1 MTLTVS
7 VLTGTLDR
15 EVVIVFTTQDD
26 TAEGQL
32 LHIVVSCETMS
43 CELSFSY
50 KTAPSDYIAT
60 TQLLTFSSSVRSIN
74 ISVPIEDDGLLENIE
89 RFSGILNY
97 NDVADQTQVTLIPDT
112 ATVEITDND
121 RESSHQYTS

>member
-32 LHIVVSCETMS
+32 PHIVVTRVFIQLCDVNG
-43 CELSFSY
+43 LS
-50 KTAPSDYIAT
+50 
-60 TQLLTFSSSVRSIN
+60 L
-74 ISVPIEDDGLLENIE
+74 
-89 RFSGILNY
+89 
-97 NDVADQTQVTLIPDT
+97 
-112 ATVEITDND
+112 
-121 RESSHQYTS
+121 SH

>member
-32 LHIVVSCETMS
+32 LHIVVTRVFIQLCHVNS
-43 CELSFSY
+43 LSLI
-50 KTAPSDYIAT
+50 K
-60 TQLLTFSSSVRSIN
+60 QLLQTT
-74 ISVPIEDDGLLENIE
+74 LLLH
-89 RFSGILNY
+89 SC
-97 NDVADQTQVTLIPDT
+97 
-112 ATVEITDND
+112 
-121 RESSHQYTS
+121 